1 MVIYIDRSM
10 LRLPGVMNNGIFL
23 IFFLA
28 LILVSCDK
36 DEEVKQFYW
45 EQTKCAD
52 PWGTGQNDLN
62 SDTAIA
68 LNEFLEDNGITALD
82 IKFDS
87 NSTLDVL
94 CESCGCG
101 TGQRILIVVP
111 ETDEEEVEN
120 LGFVKA

>member
-1 MVIYIDRSM
+1 M

-36 DEEVKQFYW
+36 EEEGNQFYW
-45 EQTKCAD
+45 EQTQCAD
-52 PWGTGQNDLN
+52 PWGTGGNDLN
-62 SDTAIA
+62 SDTVIA
-68 LNEFLEDNGITALD
+68 LIDFLDDNGITALD

-111 ETDEEEVEN
+111 GSDKEEIEN